1 MNIVKTKVLSPIID
15 HLTYNSLIALLLK
28 YRFMLVKVNTIHI
41 NDKVINVIKLDID
54 DYGAVIPLEELE
66 LKLPND
72 DSIVE
77 ILKDSQYAV
86 LSVQGNLE
94 ENGSTI
100 ISAETMTL
108 DELNKEKRKT
118 IEVAADKK
126 RRWPESL
133 GT

>member
-66 LKLPND
+66 LKLPPND

-126 RRWPESL
+126 EDDQSL
-133 GT
+133 